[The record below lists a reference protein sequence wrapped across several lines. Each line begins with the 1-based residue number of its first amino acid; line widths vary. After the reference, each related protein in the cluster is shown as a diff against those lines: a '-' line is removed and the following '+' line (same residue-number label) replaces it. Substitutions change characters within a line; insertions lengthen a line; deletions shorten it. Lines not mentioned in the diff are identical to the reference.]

1 MVNKFKII
9 AKVMIIFYIIP
20 SERTIYL
27 DTQTQRILYHT
38 YKQKN
43 NHNITK
49 WYFNNDSLTLGNKIK
64 IEIFD

>member
-27 DTQTQRILYHT
+27 DTQTQRLFISHI
-38 YKQKN
+38 Q
-43 NHNITK
+43 TK
-49 WYFNNDSLTLGNKIK
+49 EQS
-64 IEIFD
+64 

>member
-27 DTQTQRILYHT
+27 DTQTQRLFILHI
-38 YKQKN
+38 Q
-43 NHNITK
+43 TK
-49 WYFNNDSLTLGNKIK
+49 EQS
-64 IEIFD
+64 

>member
-27 DTQTQRILYHT
+27 DTQNQRLFISHI
-38 YKQKN
+38 Q
-43 NHNITK
+43 TK
-49 WYFNNDSLTLGNKIK
+49 EQS
-64 IEIFD
+64 

>member
-49 WYFNNDSLTLGNKIK
+49 
-64 IEIFD
+64 